1 VVDSPH
7 FGCRA
12 RPPTYRFTTDGFRK
26 DKFHES
32 RLKKIKEIEGNRAV
46 LSSVLFWADYL
57 QPHDGLF
64 SDGSPLIMFGRLK
77 TLNIGVG
84 IDDKSWQQN
93 DPETTE
99 MDQQSSL
106 QGLFQMNP
114 SIGEQE

>member
-1 VVDSPH
+1 
-7 FGCRA
+7 
-12 RPPTYRFTTDGFRK
+12 
-26 DKFHES
+26 
-32 RLKKIKEIEGNRAV
+32 LKKIKEIEGNRAV

-77 TLNIGVG
+77 TLNIDVG